1 MKKGGKEDERKTGE
15 EKERKRG
22 REEKRKRGK
31 RRDKILMATRDV
43 KIKENPLV

>member
-1 MKKGGKEDERKTGE
+1 MRGREETRKRGE
-15 EKERKRG
+15 EKERKRR

-43 KIKENPLV
+43 KIHLFK